1 MKLIRTLKATKLL
14 SFHYII
20 NTELLK
26 DFPLCVLP
34 VCTVPPGPVTVSEN
48 NTADV
53 QLVEIT
59 SGGDVTLTVTINPDS
74 LFYLKGNAL
83 MVKKG
88 LDYEA
93 SPGIFPKHQSIYPF
107 ERDVRVK
114 QLFRFLL
121 HD

>member
-14 SFHYII
+14 SFHYVI

-26 DFPLCVLP
+26 VFPLRVLP

-59 SGGDVTLTVTINPDS
+59 SGGDVALTVTINPDS

-93 SPGIFPKHQSIYPF
+93 SPGISPKHQSIHLF
-107 ERDVRVK
+107 ERRRESKAGFPVPPA
-114 QLFRFLL
+114 
-121 HD
+121 